1 MAGLKMNVELPTRL
15 CEVKG
20 ELGYFHLWEQWS
32 NVVDASLLRGGHP
45 AGQIGQ
51 VYGIVE
57 FKDGVRRV
65 DPVSIKFCCTG
76 GKSSTPTRL
85 VRLPTLALQCTRLR
99 TSLSSWTI
107 SLTSI
112 LWLSPKR
119 ANLWVNW
126 MRIFQMRHP

>member
-1 MAGLKMNVELPTRL
+1 MAWLKMVEFPTRL

-32 NVVDASLLRGGHP
+32 NVVGSSRLLGRHH

-65 DPVSIKFCCTG
+65 DPVSIKFCDEENADLCA
-76 GKSSTPTRL
+76 L
-85 VRLPTLALQCTRLR
+85 VKHNEALR
-99 TSLSSWTI
+99 
-107 SLTSI
+107 
-112 LWLSPKR
+112 KGE
-119 ANLWVNW
+119 VNAES
-126 MRIFQMRHP
+126 

>member
-1 MAGLKMNVELPTRL
+1 MSTEFLTRL

-65 DPVSIKFCCTG
+65 DPESIKFCDEKKRRSLFAYKAYRRDG
-76 GKSSTPTRL
+76 DFSSECKCY
-85 VRLPTLALQCTRLR
+85 QE
-99 TSLSSWTI
+99 I
-107 SLTSI
+107 N
-112 LWLSPKR
+112 KE
-119 ANLWVNW
+119 N
-126 MRIFQMRHP
+126 

>member
-32 NVVDASLLRGGHP
+32 NVVDASPLRGGHP

-65 DPVSIKFCCTG
+65 DILFP
-76 GKSSTPTRL
+76 SSSVMKKMPL
-85 VRLPTLALQCTRLR
+85 SVRL
-99 TSLSSWTI
+99 
-107 SLTSI
+107 
-112 LWLSPKR
+112 
-119 ANLWVNW
+119 
-126 MRIFQMRHP
+126 